1 MKKLLIALLT
11 TTSLLTAC
19 QMSDPAAPH
28 PSTGDGSDS
37 SAVYQKMAY
46 EEMFNGSLA
55 KAEAYASR
63 AFLLSGDST
72 LACNALSLLCYVY
85 YREGRQEELQ
95 LLMQTITPEMYM
107 NVMDVQLQVEQ
118 AKAGRRQLMYVAAIV
133 VLLLLLGGLGFWYV
147 RRTRALARLYQQRI
161 TTVRQ
166 KLEKTGID
174 VLHAIINDQNIS
186 QMGKQ
191 EEQAVLKTLPV
202 VDEALAEALGKA
214 TSPLTPKETFFCIME
229 YYGISDDQKIDL
241 FCCTEQAIRST
252 KSRLSKKFDLKQLHQ

>member
-46 EEMFNGSLA
+46 EEMFNGSLT
-55 KAEAYASR
+55 KAETYAYR
-63 AFLLSGDST
+63 AFMLSRDSMLAGD
-72 LACNALSLLCYVY
+72 ALSLLGYIY

-118 AKAGRRQLMYVAAIV
+118 AKAGRQQQMYVAAIV
-133 VLLLLLGGLGFWYV
+133 VLLLLLGALGFGYV
-147 RRTRALARLYQQRI
+147 RRTRALARLC
-161 TTVRQ
+161 
-166 KLEKTGID
+166 
-174 VLHAIINDQNIS
+174 
-186 QMGKQ
+186 
-191 EEQAVLKTLPV
+191 QAKVG
-202 VDEALAEALGKA
+202 D
-214 TSPLTPKETFFCIME
+214 
-229 YYGISDDQKIDL
+229 
-241 FCCTEQAIRST
+241 
-252 KSRLSKKFDLKQLHQ
+252 